1 MAIKAKKIQPAK
13 AEAIENAKKIFS
25 EYNDFMTEYAGRTI
39 DFIMTNNRAH
49 DRYII
54 IDNATNNMKLY
65 HCGASSKDAGKR
77 ITTISR
83 IMEVDVYKSSIQ
95 QLLANPVLIL
105 K

>member
-1 MAIKAKKIQPAK
+1 
-13 AEAIENAKKIFS
+13 
-25 EYNDFMTEYAGRTI
+25 
-39 DFIMTNNRAH
+39 
-49 DRYII
+49 
-54 IDNATNNMKLY
+54 MKLY

-95 QLLANPVLIL
+95 QLLANPALIL